1 MVGNFNIYIKQTN
14 YVYHEFIRRHDTAKV
29 RVSVLNDAKERVSVL
44 KKFPDWNVKEKR
56 IKKEKEN
63 KIHIPELWENFKKC
77 NICII
82 SVPYGEEEKQQKKY
96 FK

>member
-14 YVYHEFIRRHDTAKV
+14 YVYDEFIKRHNT
-29 RVSVLNDAKERVSVL
+29 AKERVSVL
-44 KKFPDWNVKEKR
+44 SDESKKFPDWNVKEKR

-63 KIHIPELWENFKKC
+63 KIHIPELWESFKKC